1 MAGRGAMHLSGETL
15 ARAVKGDEAAFA
27 EIMRQNKSMV
37 YSLAY
42 HFLFDKSLAEE
53 LAQEVFMQLFQ
64 NLKRMESPEH
74 LVFWLRRV
82 TSHRCIDWNR
92 RHSFRSHLNLEDLPD
107 PPAPERPGD
116 PLLARRL
123 QQLVASLPEKPRMIV
138 TLRFQ
143 EDLQLSEIAEI
154 LEIPLNTVKSYL
166 QRALTKL
173 QEKFTATER
182 LQV

>member
-1 MAGRGAMHLSGETL
+1 MQLSGETL
-15 ARAVKGDEAAFA
+15 ARAIKGDETAFA
-27 EIMRQNKSMV
+27 EIVQQNKSMV
-37 YSLAY
+37 FSLAY

-53 LAQEVFMQLFQ
+53 LAQEVFLQLFQ

-82 TSHRCIDWNR
+82 TGHRCIDWNR
-92 RHSFRSHLNLEDLPD
+92 KHSLQSHVNLEDLPD
-107 PPAPERPGD
+107 PQAPERPGD
-116 PLLARRL
+116 PLLACRL

-138 TLRFQ
+138 TLRYQ

-154 LEIPLNTVKSYL
+154 LEIPLNTVKSLL

-173 QEKFTATER
+173 HEKLVAAER
-182 LQV
+182 IKV